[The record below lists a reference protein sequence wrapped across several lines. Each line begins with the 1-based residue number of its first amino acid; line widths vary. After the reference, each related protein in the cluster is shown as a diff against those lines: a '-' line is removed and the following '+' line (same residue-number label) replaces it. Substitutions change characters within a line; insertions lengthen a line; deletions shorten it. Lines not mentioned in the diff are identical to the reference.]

1 MAAKKKKAPSNAAS
15 ANKEAADVSPLPF
28 EPVSTRQK
36 QAKQAPSTPVEPGA
50 VTPAKQPLQGMP
62 NASSIPEIV
71 NRRMVTRAAFFS
83 GVPTTCALL
92 TFVVS
97 YFAIANA
104 AFQPPTAAVLLV
116 SLGFF
121 GLGVLGLSYGP
132 LSASWDEERVGNLF
146 GWDEF
151 KLNFGRLRHSWRAAK
166 GAKDETDNPSA

>member
-1 MAAKKKKAPSNAAS
+1 MAAKKKKAQSNAAS
-15 ANKEAADVSPLPF
+15 ANTEAADVSPLPF

-36 QAKQAPSTPVEPGA
+36 KAKQAPYTPVEPSA

-62 NASSIPEIV
+62 NASSIPEAV
-71 NRRMVTRAAFFS
+71 NRRMVARAAFFC
-83 GVPTTCALL
+83 GVPTICALL

-104 AFQPPTAAVLLV
+104 VFKPPTAAVLLV

-132 LSASWDEERVGNLF
+132 LSASWDEERVGSPL
-146 GWDEF
+146 GWDEC

-166 GAKDETDNPSA
+166 RAKDETDNPSA